1 MTTEETN
8 SNVRFA
14 ALATGASD
22 YGSTEESA
30 SLLDDD
36 EESGT
41 PSTYSMDSL
50 KKINRLNIWTSMRIA
65 QSFNEHE
72 GDFVLVPTQRKENVK
87 LVVDPNLNPRENG
100 TLYYSSDCFYNKEE
114 DPRYVLTIHTDSY
127 ARVISEVND
136 AVSTPCGL
144 YFFHSGVSND
154 DYVDIRLAWVLVGLV
169 FLVMMTIDVL

>member
-1 MTTEETN
+1 MTEETN

-14 ALATGASD
+14 ALAAGASD

-30 SLLDDD
+30 SFLDGD

-41 PSTYSMDSL
+41 PSSCSLDSL
-50 KKINRLNIWTSMRIA
+50 KKINPSNIWTSMRLA

-72 GDFVLVPTQRKENVK
+72 GEFALVPTQRKDNVK
-87 LVVDPNLNPRENG
+87 LVVDPNLDPQENG
-100 TLYYSSDCFYNKEE
+100 ALYYSSDCFYNKDE
-114 DPRYVLTIHTDSY
+114 DPMYVLTIHTDSY

-136 AVSTPCGL
+136 AISTPCGL
-144 YFFHSGVSND
+144 YFFHSGND

-169 FLVMMTIDVL
+169 FSVMMAFDVL

>member
-1 MTTEETN
+1 
-8 SNVRFA
+8 
-14 ALATGASD
+14 
-22 YGSTEESA
+22 
-30 SLLDDD
+30 
-36 EESGT
+36 
-41 PSTYSMDSL
+41 L
-50 KKINRLNIWTSMRIA
+50 KKINRSNVWTSKRIA

-72 GDFVLVPTQRKENVK
+72 GEFALVPTQRKDNVK

-100 TLYYSSDCFYNKEE
+100 ALYYSSDCFYNKHE
-114 DPRYVLTIHTDSY
+114 DPMYVLTVHTDLY

-169 FLVMMTIDVL
+169 FSVMMVFDVL